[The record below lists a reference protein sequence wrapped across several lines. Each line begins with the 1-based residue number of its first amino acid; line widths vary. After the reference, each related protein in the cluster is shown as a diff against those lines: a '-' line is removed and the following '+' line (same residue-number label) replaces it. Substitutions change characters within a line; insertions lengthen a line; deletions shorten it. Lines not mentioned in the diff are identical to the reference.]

1 MAPTSVA
8 FSGRWRSRPQ
18 HQARK
23 SALVTAMSAFPP
35 IATKLRT
42 WREVRLVP
50 TSRHRATTLGLKY
63 AGRAPADF
71 EHSFSYCCA
80 ATVADDAVPTR
91 LPISGVGA
99 AGM

>member
-1 MAPTSVA
+1 MPIPK
-8 FSGRWRSRPQ
+8 RSTEP
-18 HQARK
+18 A
-23 SALVTAMSAFPP
+23 SYIDTALVDSLKALDPEGP
-35 IATKLRT
+35 I
-42 WREVRLVP
+42 READIVRLSRHVRKVP

-63 AGRAPADF
+63 AGCAPADF

-80 ATVADDAVPTR
+80 GPVADDAEPPR

>member
-1 MAPTSVA
+1 
-8 FSGRWRSRPQ
+8 
-18 HQARK
+18 
-23 SALVTAMSAFPP
+23 MSAM
-35 IATKLRT
+35 LRIT
-42 WREVRLVP
+42 DSSQTSRHVRKVA

-80 ATVADDAVPTR
+80 ATVADDAEPTR